1 MSWKCQW
8 YQQNGTVDRSII
20 PKRMNAVTV
29 VVVVIVIVVVVV
41 DRTRPLVKH
50 RLPWRLKYDIERGE
64 RRAREE
70 GAAAV
75 VKAVARRRC

>member
-1 MSWKCQW
+1 M
-8 YQQNGTVDRSII
+8 
-20 PKRMNAVTV
+20 

-41 DRTRPLVKH
+41 IDRTRLLVKH
-50 RLPWRLKYDIERGE
+50 RLPRRFEYDIERGE

-75 VKAVARRRC
+75 EEAAAAAVASVLAVEETGRGSGCE

>member
-1 MSWKCQW
+1 
-8 YQQNGTVDRSII
+8 
-20 PKRMNAVTV
+20 MNAVTV

-50 RLPWRLKYDIERGE
+50 RLPLRLEYDIERGE

-75 VKAVARRRC
+75 EEATAAVASVVAAEETGRSVNR